1 MRTRPLILKP
11 KSSKAF
17 ATLTVVLCLVQPSLA
32 QQLQLAARPNSI
44 LGLGA
49 ILSQQAATPTGTA
62 VREPHLSKIAALV
75 DEAIAAGKMP
85 GCVICFGNQKGIQFL
100 KAFGQRKVVDGT
112 EAMTTDTVFDL
123 ASLTK
128 PVATATSVM
137 QLLERGRLRLHSPV
151 REFFPEFG
159 CNGKENITL
168 QHLLVHQSGL
178 IPDNALRDYKDG
190 AEQAWER
197 ICQLGIVAPVGKEF
211 KYSDV
216 NFIVL
221 AKIVEKLS
229 GKNIAEYS
237 REEVF
242 QPLGMNETTYNPGKE
257 LRRRTAVTEKRD
269 GEWMRGQVHD
279 PRAWELGGIAGHAGL
294 FSTAEDLSKYAT
306 MMLGR
311 GTGRVDDKPIRI
323 LSPTTF
329 ELMTSSYK
337 VSRGIRGL
345 GWDKQSPYSSNKGQ
359 RLSESAFGHGGF
371 TGTVLWIDP
380 KQDLF
385 FVFLSNRVHPEG
397 SGNVNQLAGSI
408 LNEIVD
414 SLPRQN

>member
-1 MRTRPLILKP
+1 
-11 KSSKAF
+11 
-17 ATLTVVLCLVQPSLA
+17 
-32 QQLQLAARPNSI
+32 
-44 LGLGA
+44 
-49 ILSQQAATPTGTA
+49 
-62 VREPHLSKIAALV
+62 
-75 DEAIAAGKMP
+75 
-85 GCVICFGNQKGIQFL
+85 
-100 KAFGQRKVVDGT
+100 
-112 EAMTTDTVFDL
+112 
-123 ASLTK
+123 
-128 PVATATSVM
+128 
-137 QLLERGRLRLHSPV
+137 
-151 REFFPEFG
+151 
-159 CNGKENITL
+159 
-168 QHLLVHQSGL
+168 
-178 IPDNALRDYKDG
+178 
-190 AEQAWER
+190 
-197 ICQLGIVAPVGKEF
+197 
-211 KYSDV
+211 
-216 NFIVL
+216 
-221 AKIVEKLS
+221 
-229 GKNIAEYS
+229 
-237 REEVF
+237 
-242 QPLGMNETTYNPGKE
+242 
-257 LRRRTAVTEKRD
+257 VTEKRD

-380 KQDLF
+380 KRDLF